1 MHAHAMRLESAVRGC
16 LAAAVHL
23 HAFTIRNRIPTQP
36 NDLTNTLSNEIVQ
49 YRAALARTVGG
60 EPAPDRRGRGRC
72 HAETRYRRR
81 DQLWEGAGHVPGA
94 AVARCSK
101 LAARWNCFVPYS
113 RGGSSSSSLSLPPSL
128 WDGNAAAAS
137 LAIA

>member
-1 MHAHAMRLESAVRGC
+1 MRPGSGLQKSARASRGPAPYELRYKVRTKPYE
-16 LAAAVHL
+16 LYAS
-23 HAFTIRNRIPTQP
+23 R
-36 NDLTNTLSNEIVQ
+36 NDLTNTWSNLNCTIQ
-49 YRAALARTVGG
+49 SGARGTVESPRTIAVGVADAM
-60 EPAPDRRGRGRC
+60 PRR
-72 HAETRYRRR
+72 E
-81 DQLWEGAGHVPGA
+81 QLGPGSNSKGGHVPGA